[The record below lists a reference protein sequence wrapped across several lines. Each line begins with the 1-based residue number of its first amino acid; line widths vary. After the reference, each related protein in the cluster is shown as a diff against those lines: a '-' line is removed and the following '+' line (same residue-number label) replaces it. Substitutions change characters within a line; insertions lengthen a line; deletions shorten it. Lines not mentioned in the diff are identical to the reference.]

1 LKPSLSVVLPLHN
14 SQSSLVADVEELLD
28 LLPELTANFEVVL
41 VDDGST
47 DATIEVAHEVSLNF
61 PQVRLIVHPARL
73 GPYEALRSAMRYS
86 HGELLM
92 ACRGGEGFDP
102 HEIAKLWNRRT
113 ADGVVFGIRGAHG
126 PVGTIPPVP
135 APRGAGRGAAIEPP
149 QMPELLLVPRR
160 LLVGWS
166 QIDDRLG
173 AMAFLRAKGYPLRG
187 IEIRQRR
194 AKSKPRLTVPAGERR
209 RTDGAA
215 TTSRGRVEPVG
226 AESDAKPQKRPNYL
240 LAKIKAF
247 TLGE

>member
-28 LLPELTANFEVVL
+28 LLPELTSNFEVVL

-47 DATIEVAHEVSLNF
+47 DSTIEVAHEISLNF
-61 PQVRLIVHPARL
+61 PQVRLIVHPTRL
-73 GPYEALRSAMRYS
+73 GACEALRSAMRYS

-92 ACRGGEGFDP
+92 ACRGGDDFDP

-113 ADGVVFGIRGAHG
+113 ADGAVFGLRGAHG
-126 PVGTIPPVP
+126 PIGTVPPVP
-135 APRGAGRGAAIEPP
+135 TPRSAGRGAIEPSP
-149 QMPELLLVPRR
+149 MPELLLVPRR

-166 QIDDRLG
+166 QVDDRLG
-173 AMAFLRAKGYPLRG
+173 AMSFLRGKGYPLRG
-187 IEIRQRR
+187 IEIRPRR
-194 AKSKPRLTVPAGERR
+194 AKAKPRPTAKSGERR
-209 RTDGAA
+209 RADAA
-215 TTSRGRVEPVG
+215 VPAPRAAASGPV
-226 AESDAKPQKRPNYL
+226 SDSKPQKRPNYL